1 MPDNEEIRNS
11 GDEELKARLVEL
23 EGVVGKKDE
32 EFSRASTR
40 IVELERLVA
49 EANDRADKLGKDF
62 EKAVSGYKALVV
74 RSNPDVLEELIA
86 GDSIEAIDSSL
97 ASARELVSKVRKG
110 VENEIS
116 LVKVPAGAPQR
127 TSVDLSALS
136 PREKIQYG
144 IGGKR

>member
-1 MPDNEEIRNS
+1 MPENEETQNP

-23 EGVVGKKDE
+23 ERVVGQKDE
-32 EFSRASTR
+32 ELGRASTR
-40 IVELERLVA
+40 IMELERLVT
-49 EANDRADKLGKDF
+49 EANERVSKINKDL

-74 RSNPDVLEELIA
+74 RSNPDVLEELIT
-86 GDSIEAIDSSL
+86 GDSIEAVESSL
-97 ASARELVSKVRKG
+97 ASARELVSRVRKG
-110 VENEIS
+110 VEAEIS
-116 LVKVPAGAPQR
+116 LVKIPVGAPQR